1 MVARDNLGP
10 DVAQV
15 AAVALLVDY
24 IVTVA
29 VQVSAGTNAL
39 ISLAHLV
46 SGGWTG
52 LDHLQVPVSA
62 AVIVLL
68 AYGNVRGVREAGCSH
83 CPPICSSPPWA
94 WSSSSRRYAQW
105 RATCRTPT

>member
-1 MVARDNLGP
+1 MWWLGKTSGP
-10 DVAQV
+10 NVAQV

-46 SGGWTG
+46 GNGWTG
-52 LDHLQVPVSA
+52 PDHLQLPVSVV
-62 AVIVLL
+62 VIVLL
-68 AYGNVRGVREAGCSH
+68 GYGNLRGVREAGRMFALACVSLH
-83 CPPICSSPPWA
+83 RPSSP
-94 WSSSSRRYAQW
+94 
-105 RATCRTPT
+105 